1 MGMTNAQIVLALG
14 MLITGS
20 LNTIT
25 TNFADN
31 ASAVG
36 TMSPSTIWGKLNA
49 ETDAK
54 HLFDHPFVQATIMFC
69 GEFLCA
75 LAYVAQRGRGSSE
88 PAAPS
93 GGAREA
99 LFFWIPA
106 LCDMCGTGIM
116 YAGLCLSYASIFQM
130 LRGASIVF
138 TAIISTFFLGRK
150 QWAFQW
156 FSVAL
161 VIGGIVVVGWVSLAG
176 SKDSMTKPANTV
188 LIGDALIIFAQLIVA
203 IQMCVEEKIMSMYNT
218 PALKAVGLEGMFG
231 ALTLGALL
239 VPMYFIRIDGVPF
252 ENFPDAMAQ
261 MGNNWV
267 IPLAMSGNMLS
278 IAFFNFFGISVT
290 KSMSAAHRMVL
301 DSVRTVLVWACSLAL
316 GWEEFHALQLVG
328 FVLLSL
334 GTAMYNEIIRVPVV
348 FNYPSQTTPK
358 VADDMKEAMTA
369 QTDP

>member
-1 MGMTNAQIVLALG
+1 LAFFWRFFDPIHSAAMGMTNAQIVLALG

-75 LAYVAQRGRGSSE
+75 LAYLAQRSRGSSE

-252 ENFPDAMAQ
+252 ENFPDA
-261 MGNNWV
+261 
-267 IPLAMSGNMLS
+267 
-278 IAFFNFFGISVT
+278 

-348 FNYPSQTTPK
+348 FNYPNQVTPK

>member
-1 MGMTNAQIVLALG
+1 MGMTKGQLVLALG

-25 TNFADN
+25 TNFADD

-36 TMSPSTIWGKLNA
+36 TMSPSTIWGKLNGENKA
-49 ETDAK
+49 S

-75 LAYVAQRGRGSSE
+75 LAFLAQRGCSGSQSS
-88 PAAPS
+88 APS

-99 LFFWIPA
+99 LLFWIPA

-130 LRGASIVF
+130 LRGSSIVF
-138 TAIISTFFLGRK
+138 TALISTFFLGRK
-150 QWAFQW
+150 QWGFQW
-156 FSVAL
+156 FSVCL
-161 VIGGIVVVGWVSLAG
+161 VIVGIAIVGWVSLSG
-176 SKDSMTKPANTV
+176 SKAKMDKPKDTV
-188 LIGDALIIFAQLIVA
+188 LIGDVLIIFAQLIVA
-203 IQMCVEEKIMSMYNT
+203 IQMCVEEKIMSIYNT
-218 PALKAVGLEGMFG
+218 PALKAVGCEGIFG
-231 ALTLGALL
+231 ALTLGVLL
-239 VPMYFIRIDGVPF
+239 VPMYFIRIESVPF

-301 DSVRTVLVWACSLAL
+301 DSVRTVLVWGCSLAL
-316 GWEEFHALQLVG
+316 GWEKFHALQLLG
-328 FVLLSL
+328 FVVLSL
-334 GTAMYNEIIRVPVV
+334 GTAMYNEIIRVPGI
-348 FNYPSQTTPK
+348 FSYPNQVAPK